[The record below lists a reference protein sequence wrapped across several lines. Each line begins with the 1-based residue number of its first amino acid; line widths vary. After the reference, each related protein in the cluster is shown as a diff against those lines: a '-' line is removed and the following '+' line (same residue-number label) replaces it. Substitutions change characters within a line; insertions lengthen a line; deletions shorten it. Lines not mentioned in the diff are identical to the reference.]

1 MNPWMKLLFL
11 IERSVKIVARKGNT
25 KLLHALFKL
34 YVLFEHISFS
44 KIMRSIQCLTCGA
57 RDEHSTRSCPISK
70 VCFTC
75 GMKGH
80 INAVGSLLYLAE
92 FSSDF
97 STELSE

>member
-11 IERSVKIVARKGNT
+11 IELSVKIVARKGNT

-34 YVLFEHISFS
+34 YVPFELIFS
-44 KIMRSIQCLTCGA
+44 GKIMRIIQCLTCGA
-57 RDEHSTRSCPISK
+57 RNEHSTRSCPISK

-80 INAVGSLLYLAE
+80 INAVSSLLYLAE
-92 FSSDF
+92 YSNDF
-97 STELSE
+97 STELPE